1 MSLAAPERPPTLDDQ
16 LRTRCRAI
24 VERTLRD
31 QGLPLR
37 VEDPLALH
45 QVASLVLLARPEEV
59 KNA

>member
-1 MSLAAPERPPTLDDQ
+1 MAVSRSRDQ
-16 LRTRCRAI
+16 LVEAVRPI

-45 QVASLVLLARPEEV
+45 QVATLIHLARPEEV
-59 KNA
+59 KHA